1 MKHYAKLVIAL
12 FAILCPTA
20 GFAQK
25 DYAAEKAL
33 ITKVKRSPGTYVY
46 AEATCRTEEEAKS
59 IAEEVFLQNINE
71 YVASQ
76 KKLRGANNIVV
87 NNQKGLQQTVTM
99 PRGSNMHRVFM
110 YVKKNDIIPADNS
123 VVLSKE
129 EVAKTETPAP
139 KANAKTEAKVAAP
152 TADVTTPKADVAEV
166 KAEVAEPKT
175 EVTEPKTEVA
185 EPKTEIAEPKTEV
198 AEPKTEVAEAKADV
212 KAEPKAEPKAEVK
225 AETKATTTEVA
236 ASTLEKIIPEK
247 PQAIPEAAKKMAT
260 FTNVKT
266 AAVWLKDMKANG
278 TVTEYNKYNAVAD
291 KEAYWLVIYDSH
303 GDIAA
308 VLTDGKQRRNAA
320 TQKPDHE
327 RNYPNCAALC
337 VKFAN
342 K

>member
-110 YVKKNDIIPADNS
+110 YVKKNDIVPADNS

-139 KANAKTEAKVAAP
+139 KANAKTEVAKPKTNEPKADVANTKTAKVAAP
-152 TADVTTPKADVAEV
+152 TAKVTTPKAEVAKV
-166 KAEVAEPKT
+166 KAESAQPKT
-175 EVTEPKTEVA
+175 KSAQPK
-185 EPKTEIAEPKTEV
+185 
-198 AEPKTEVAEAKADV
+198 
-212 KAEPKAEPKAEVK
+212 
-225 AETKATTTEVA
+225 TEVA
-236 ASTLEKIIPEK
+236 ASTLEKFIPEK
-247 PQAIPEAAKKMAT
+247 QQAIPEAAKKMAT

-342 K
+342 KK

>member
-59 IAEEVFLQNINE
+59 IAEDVFLQNINE

-139 KANAKTEAKVAAP
+139 KANTKTETKVAAP
-152 TADVTTPKADVAEV
+152 TADVTTPKTDVAEV
-166 KAEVAEPKT
+166 KAESAQ
-175 EVTEPKTEVA
+175 
-185 EPKTEIAEPKTEV
+185 
-198 AEPKTEVAEAKADV
+198 PKTEVAEAKA
-212 KAEPKAEPKAEVK
+212 EPKTEVK

-236 ASTLEKIIPEK
+236 ASTLDKIIPEK

>member
-20 GFAQK
+20 GFAQN

-59 IAEEVFLQNINE
+59 IAEDVFLQNINE

-139 KANAKTEAKVAAP
+139 KANTKTEA
-152 TADVTTPKADVAEV
+152 
-166 KAEVAEPKT
+166 EVAQ
-175 EVTEPKTEVA
+175 
-185 EPKTEIAEPKTEV
+185 
-198 AEPKTEVAEAKADV
+198 PKTEVAEAKA
-212 KAEPKAEPKAEVK
+212 EPKSEPKAEVK

>member
-59 IAEEVFLQNINE
+59 IAEDVFLQNINE

-139 KANAKTEAKVAAP
+139 KANTKTEAKVAAP

-166 KAEVAEPKT
+166 KAKSAQPKT
-175 EVTEPKTEVA
+175 EVTQ
-185 EPKTEIAEPKTEV
+185 
-198 AEPKTEVAEAKADV
+198 PKTEVAEAKA
-212 KAEPKAEPKAEVK
+212 EPKSEPKAEVK

-236 ASTLEKIIPEK
+236 ASTLDKIIPEK

>member
-59 IAEEVFLQNINE
+59 IAEDVFLQNINE

-139 KANAKTEAKVAAP
+139 KANTKTEAKVAAP
-152 TADVTTPKADVAEV
+152 TADVTTPKADVTEV
-166 KAEVAEPKT
+166 KAKSAQ
-175 EVTEPKTEVA
+175 PKTEVA
-185 EPKTEIAEPKTEV
+185 Q
-198 AEPKTEVAEAKADV
+198 PKTEVAEAKA
-212 KAEPKAEPKAEVK
+212 EPKSEPKAEVK

>member
-59 IAEEVFLQNINE
+59 IAEDVFLQNINE

-139 KANAKTEAKVAAP
+139 KANTKTEAK
-152 TADVTTPKADVAEV
+152 
-166 KAEVAEPKT
+166 
-175 EVTEPKTEVA
+175 
-185 EPKTEIAEPKTEV
+185 V
-198 AEPKTEVAEAKADV
+198 AEPKTEVAKA
-212 KAEPKAEPKAEVK
+212 KAEPKAEVK

-236 ASTLEKIIPEK
+236 ASTLDKIIPEK
-247 PQAIPEAAKKMAT
+247 PQAIPEAAKKMTT

>member
-59 IAEEVFLQNINE
+59 IAEDVFLQNINE

-139 KANAKTEAKVAAP
+139 KANTKTEAKVAAP

-166 KAEVAEPKT
+166 KTKSAQ
-175 EVTEPKTEVA
+175 PKTEVA
-185 EPKTEIAEPKTEV
+185 Q
-198 AEPKTEVAEAKADV
+198 PKTEVAEAKA
-212 KAEPKAEPKAEVK
+212 EPKSEPKAEVK

-236 ASTLEKIIPEK
+236 ASTLDKIIPEK

>member
-59 IAEEVFLQNINE
+59 IAEDVFLQNINE

-139 KANAKTEAKVAAP
+139 KANTKTEAKVAAP

-166 KAEVAEPKT
+166 KAKSAQ
-175 EVTEPKTEVA
+175 PKTEVA
-185 EPKTEIAEPKTEV
+185 Q
-198 AEPKTEVAEAKADV
+198 PKTEVAEAKA
-212 KAEPKAEPKAEVK
+212 EPKSEPKAEVK

-236 ASTLEKIIPEK
+236 ASTLDKIIPEK

-337 VKFAN
+337 VKFVN

>member
-59 IAEEVFLQNINE
+59 IAEDVFLQNINE

-139 KANAKTEAKVAAP
+139 KANTKTEAKVAAP

-166 KAEVAEPKT
+166 KAKSAQ
-175 EVTEPKTEVA
+175 PKTEVA
-185 EPKTEIAEPKTEV
+185 Q
-198 AEPKTEVAEAKADV
+198 PKTEVAEAKA
-212 KAEPKAEPKAEVK
+212 EPKSEPKAEVK

-308 VLTDGKQRRNAA
+308 VLTDGKQRRNSA

>member
-59 IAEEVFLQNINE
+59 IAEDVFLQNINE

-129 EVAKTETPAP
+129 DVAKTETPAP
-139 KANAKTEAKVAAP
+139 KANTKTEAKVAAP
-152 TADVTTPKADVAEV
+152 TADVTTPKTDVAEV
-166 KAEVAEPKT
+166 KAESAQ
-175 EVTEPKTEVA
+175 PKTEVA
-185 EPKTEIAEPKTEV
+185 Q
-198 AEPKTEVAEAKADV
+198 PKTEVAEA

-236 ASTLEKIIPEK
+236 ASTLDKIIPEK

>member
-139 KANAKTEAKVAAP
+139 KANTKTEAKVAAP
-152 TADVTTPKADVAEV
+152 TANVTTPKADVAEV
-166 KAEVAEPKT
+166 KVEV
-175 EVTEPKTEVA
+175 
-185 EPKTEIAEPKTEV
+185 AEPKTEV
-198 AEPKTEVAEAKADV
+198 AEPKTEVAQPKTEVAEPKAEV
-212 KAEPKAEPKAEVK
+212 AEPKAEPKAKVK
-225 AETKATTTEVA
+225 AETKATTTDVA

>member
-139 KANAKTEAKVAAP
+139 KANTKTEAKVAAP
-152 TADVTTPKADVAEV
+152 TADVTTPKTDVAEV
-166 KAEVAEPKT
+166 KAESAQ
-175 EVTEPKTEVA
+175 PKTEVA
-185 EPKTEIAEPKTEV
+185 Q
-198 AEPKTEVAEAKADV
+198 PKTEVAEA

>member
-59 IAEEVFLQNINE
+59 IAEDVFLQNINE

-139 KANAKTEAKVAAP
+139 KANTKTEAKVAAP

-166 KAEVAEPKT
+166 KAKSAQPKT
-175 EVTEPKTEVA
+175 EGA
-185 EPKTEIAEPKTEV
+185 Q
-198 AEPKTEVAEAKADV
+198 PKTEVAEAKA
-212 KAEPKAEPKAEVK
+212 EPKSEPKAEVK

-236 ASTLEKIIPEK
+236 ASTLDKIIPEK

>member
-33 ITKVKRSPGTYVY
+33 ITKVKRSPGTDVC

-59 IAEEVFLQNINE
+59 IAEDVFLQNINE

-139 KANAKTEAKVAAP
+139 KANAKTEAPKPKTNEPKADVANTEAAKVATP
-152 TADVTTPKADVAEV
+152 TADVTTPKTDVAEV
-166 KAEVAEPKT
+166 KAESAQ
-175 EVTEPKTEVA
+175 
-185 EPKTEIAEPKTEV
+185 
-198 AEPKTEVAEAKADV
+198 PKTEVAEAKA
-212 KAEPKAEPKAEVK
+212 EPKTEVK

>member
-59 IAEEVFLQNINE
+59 IAEDVFLQNINE

-139 KANAKTEAKVAAP
+139 KANAKTEAPKPKTNEPKTNVTNTEAAKVATP
-152 TADVTTPKADVAEV
+152 TADVTTPKA
-166 KAEVAEPKT
+166 
-175 EVTEPKTEVA
+175 
-185 EPKTEIAEPKTEV
+185 
-198 AEPKTEVAEAKADV
+198 EVAEAKA
-212 KAEPKAEPKAEVK
+212 EPKTEVK

>member
-59 IAEEVFLQNINE
+59 IAEDVFLQNINE

-129 EVAKTETPAP
+129 DVAKTETPAP
-139 KANAKTEAKVAAP
+139 KANAKTKAPKPKTNEPKTNVTNTETAKVATP

-166 KAEVAEPKT
+166 KAESAR
-175 EVTEPKTEVA
+175 
-185 EPKTEIAEPKTEV
+185 
-198 AEPKTEVAEAKADV
+198 PKTEVAEA
-212 KAEPKAEPKAEVK
+212 KAEPKAEVK

-266 AAVWLKDMKANG
+266 AAVRLKDMKANG

>member
-59 IAEEVFLQNINE
+59 IAEDVFLQNINE

-139 KANAKTEAKVAAP
+139 KANAKTEAPKSKTNEPKADVANTETAKVATP

-166 KAEVAEPKT
+166 KAESAQ
-175 EVTEPKTEVA
+175 PKTEVA
-185 EPKTEIAEPKTEV
+185 Q
-198 AEPKTEVAEAKADV
+198 PKTEVAEAKADV
-212 KAEPKAEPKAEVK
+212 KAEAKAEPKAEAK

-278 TVTEYNKYNAVAD
+278 TVTEYNKYNAVTD

>member
-59 IAEEVFLQNINE
+59 IAEDVFLQNINE

-129 EVAKTETPAP
+129 DVAKTETPAP
-139 KANAKTEAKVAAP
+139 KANTKTEAKVAAP

-166 KAEVAEPKT
+166 KAKSAQ
-175 EVTEPKTEVA
+175 PKTEVA
-185 EPKTEIAEPKTEV
+185 Q
-198 AEPKTEVAEAKADV
+198 PKTEVAEA

-236 ASTLEKIIPEK
+236 ASTLDKIIPEK

-266 AAVWLKDMKANG
+266 AAIWLKDMKANG

>member
-59 IAEEVFLQNINE
+59 IAEDVFLQNINE

-152 TADVTTPKADVAEV
+152 TVNVTTPKADVAEV
-166 KAEVAEPKT
+166 KVEVAEPKT
-175 EVTEPKTEVA
+175 DVTEPKTEVA
-185 EPKTEIAEPKTEV
+185 EPKTEVTE
-198 AEPKTEVAEAKADV
+198 AKAEVAEA
-212 KAEPKAEPKAEVK
+212 KAEPKAEVK

>member
-59 IAEEVFLQNINE
+59 IAEDVFLQNINE

-152 TADVTTPKADVAEV
+152 TVNVTTPKADVAEV
-166 KAEVAEPKT
+166 KVEVAEPKT
-175 EVTEPKTEVA
+175 DVTEPKTEVA
-185 EPKTEIAEPKTEV
+185 EPKTEVTE
-198 AEPKTEVAEAKADV
+198 AKAEVAEA
-212 KAEPKAEPKAEVK
+212 KAEPKAEVK

-266 AAVWLKDMKANG
+266 AAVWLKDKKANG

>member
-59 IAEEVFLQNINE
+59 IAEDVFLQNINE

-139 KANAKTEAKVAAP
+139 KANTKTEAKVAAP

-166 KAEVAEPKT
+166 KAKSAQ
-175 EVTEPKTEVA
+175 PKTEVA
-185 EPKTEIAEPKTEV
+185 Q
-198 AEPKTEVAEAKADV
+198 PKTEVAEAKA
-212 KAEPKAEPKAEVK
+212 EPKSEPKAEVK

-247 PQAIPEAAKKMAT
+247 SQAIPEAAKKMAT

>member
-59 IAEEVFLQNINE
+59 IAEDVFLQNINE

-139 KANAKTEAKVAAP
+139 KANAKTEAPKPKTNEPKADVANIETTKVAAP

-166 KAEVAEPKT
+166 KAESAQ
-175 EVTEPKTEVA
+175 PKTEVA
-185 EPKTEIAEPKTEV
+185 ET
-198 AEPKTEVAEAKADV
+198 
-212 KAEPKAEPKAEVK
+212 KAEPKAEVK
-225 AETKATTTEVA
+225 AETKATSTEVA

>member
-59 IAEEVFLQNINE
+59 IAEDVFLQNINE

-129 EVAKTETPAP
+129 DVAKTETPAP
-139 KANAKTEAKVAAP
+139 KANTKTEAKVAAP

-166 KAEVAEPKT
+166 KAKSAQ
-175 EVTEPKTEVA
+175 PKTEVA
-185 EPKTEIAEPKTEV
+185 Q
-198 AEPKTEVAEAKADV
+198 PKTEVAEA

-225 AETKATTTEVA
+225 AETKATKTEVA
-236 ASTLEKIIPEK
+236 ASTLDKIIPEK

>member
-59 IAEEVFLQNINE
+59 IAEDVFLQNINE

-129 EVAKTETPAP
+129 DVAKTETPAP
-139 KANAKTEAKVAAP
+139 KANTKTEAK
-152 TADVTTPKADVAEV
+152 
-166 KAEVAEPKT
+166 
-175 EVTEPKTEVA
+175 
-185 EPKTEIAEPKTEV
+185 V
-198 AEPKTEVAEAKADV
+198 AEPKTEVAEA
-212 KAEPKAEPKAEVK
+212 KAEPKAEVK

-303 GDIAA
+303 GNIAA

>member
-59 IAEEVFLQNINE
+59 IAEDVFLQNINE

-139 KANAKTEAKVAAP
+139 KANTKTEAKVAAP

-166 KAEVAEPKT
+166 KAKSAQPKT
-175 EVTEPKTEVA
+175 EGA
-185 EPKTEIAEPKTEV
+185 Q
-198 AEPKTEVAEAKADV
+198 PKTEVAEA
-212 KAEPKAEPKAEVK
+212 KAEPKAEVK

-236 ASTLEKIIPEK
+236 ASTLDKIIPEK

>member
-59 IAEEVFLQNINE
+59 IAEDVFLQNINE

-139 KANAKTEAKVAAP
+139 KANTKTEAKVAAP

-166 KAEVAEPKT
+166 KAKSAQ
-175 EVTEPKTEVA
+175 PKTEVA
-185 EPKTEIAEPKTEV
+185 Q
-198 AEPKTEVAEAKADV
+198 PKTEVAEA
-212 KAEPKAEPKAEVK
+212 KAEPKAEVK

-236 ASTLEKIIPEK
+236 ASTLENIIPEK

>member
-59 IAEEVFLQNINE
+59 IAEDVFLQNINE

-139 KANAKTEAKVAAP
+139 KANAKTEAPKPKTNQPKTNVTHTEAAKVATP
-152 TADVTTPKADVAEV
+152 TADVTTPKADVAKV
-166 KAEVAEPKT
+166 
-175 EVTEPKTEVA
+175 
-185 EPKTEIAEPKTEV
+185 
-198 AEPKTEVAEAKADV
+198 
-212 KAEPKAEPKAEVK
+212 KAEPKAEVK

>member
-59 IAEEVFLQNINE
+59 IAEDVFLQNINE

-152 TADVTTPKADVAEV
+152 TANVTTPKADVAEV

-175 EVTEPKTEVA
+175 EV
-185 EPKTEIAEPKTEV
+185 AEPKTEV
-198 AEPKTEVAEAKADV
+198 AEPKTEVAQPKTEVTEAKAEV
-212 KAEPKAEPKAEVK
+212 AEAKAEPKAEVK
-225 AETKATTTEVA
+225 AEAKPTTTEVA

>member
-59 IAEEVFLQNINE
+59 IAEDVFLQNINE

-139 KANAKTEAKVAAP
+139 KAEAKVATP

-166 KAEVAEPKT
+166 KAKSAQ
-175 EVTEPKTEVA
+175 PKTEVA
-185 EPKTEIAEPKTEV
+185 Q
-198 AEPKTEVAEAKADV
+198 PKTEVAEAKA
-212 KAEPKAEPKAEVK
+212 EPKTEPKAEVK
-225 AETKATTTEVA
+225 AETKATTTEVT

-278 TVTEYNKYNAVAD
+278 TVTEYNKYNAVTD

>member
-59 IAEEVFLQNINE
+59 IAEDVFLQNINE

-139 KANAKTEAKVAAP
+139 KANTKTEAKVAAP

-166 KAEVAEPKT
+166 KAKSAQ
-175 EVTEPKTEVA
+175 PKTEVA
-185 EPKTEIAEPKTEV
+185 QPKTD
-198 AEPKTEVAEAKADV
+198 VAEAKA
-212 KAEPKAEPKAEVK
+212 EPKSEPKAEVK

>member
-59 IAEEVFLQNINE
+59 IAEDVFLQNINE

-129 EVAKTETPAP
+129 DVAKTETPAP
-139 KANAKTEAKVAAP
+139 KANTKTEAKVAAP

-166 KAEVAEPKT
+166 KT
-175 EVTEPKTEVA
+175 ESAQPKTEVA
-185 EPKTEIAEPKTEV
+185 Q
-198 AEPKTEVAEAKADV
+198 PKTEVAEA

-236 ASTLEKIIPEK
+236 ASTLDKIIPEK

>member
-59 IAEEVFLQNINE
+59 IAEDVFLQNINE

-139 KANAKTEAKVAAP
+139 KANTKTEAKVAAP

-166 KAEVAEPKT
+166 KAKSAQ
-175 EVTEPKTEVA
+175 
-185 EPKTEIAEPKTEV
+185 
-198 AEPKTEVAEAKADV
+198 PKTEVAEAKA
-212 KAEPKAEPKAEVK
+212 EPKSEPKAEVK

>member
-59 IAEEVFLQNINE
+59 IAEDVFLQNINE

-139 KANAKTEAKVAAP
+139 KTNTKTEAKVAAP

-166 KAEVAEPKT
+166 KAKSAQ
-175 EVTEPKTEVA
+175 PKTEVA
-185 EPKTEIAEPKTEV
+185 Q
-198 AEPKTEVAEAKADV
+198 PKTEVAEA

>member
-59 IAEEVFLQNINE
+59 IAEDVFLQNINE

-129 EVAKTETPAP
+129 DVAKTETPAP
-139 KANAKTEAKVAAP
+139 KANTKTEAKVAAP

-166 KAEVAEPKT
+166 KTKSAQ
-175 EVTEPKTEVA
+175 PKTEVA
-185 EPKTEIAEPKTEV
+185 Q
-198 AEPKTEVAEAKADV
+198 PKTEVAEAKA
-212 KAEPKAEPKAEVK
+212 EPKSEPKAEVK

-247 PQAIPEAAKKMAT
+247 PQAIPKAAKKMAT

>member
-59 IAEEVFLQNINE
+59 IAEDVFLQNINE

-139 KANAKTEAKVAAP
+139 KANAKTEAPKPKTNEPKTNVTNTEAAKVATP

-166 KAEVAEPKT
+166 KAESAQ
-175 EVTEPKTEVA
+175 
-185 EPKTEIAEPKTEV
+185 
-198 AEPKTEVAEAKADV
+198 PKTEVAEA
-212 KAEPKAEPKAEVK
+212 KAEPKAEVK

-278 TVTEYNKYNAVAD
+278 TVTEYNKHNAVAD
-291 KEAYWLVIYDSH
+291 KEA
-303 GDIAA
+303 
-308 VLTDGKQRRNAA
+308 
-320 TQKPDHE
+320 
-327 RNYPNCAALC
+327 
-337 VKFAN
+337 
-342 K
+342 

>member
-1 MKHYAKLVIAL
+1 
-12 FAILCPTA
+12 
-20 GFAQK
+20 
-25 DYAAEKAL
+25 
-33 ITKVKRSPGTYVY
+33 
-46 AEATCRTEEEAKS
+46 
-59 IAEEVFLQNINE
+59 
-71 YVASQ
+71 
-76 KKLRGANNIVV
+76 
-87 NNQKGLQQTVTM
+87 M

-139 KANAKTEAKVAAP
+139 KANAKTEAKVATP

-166 KAEVAEPKT
+166 KAESAQ
-175 EVTEPKTEVA
+175 
-185 EPKTEIAEPKTEV
+185 PKTEV
-198 AEPKTEVAEAKADV
+198 AEPKTEVAEAKA
-212 KAEPKAEPKAEVK
+212 EPKTEPKAEVK
-225 AETKATTTEVA
+225 AETKATTTEVT

-278 TVTEYNKYNAVAD
+278 TVTEYNKYNAVTD

>member
-59 IAEEVFLQNINE
+59 IAEDVFLQNINE

-139 KANAKTEAKVAAP
+139 KANAKTEAPKPKTNEPKTNVTNTETAKVASP
-152 TADVTTPKADVAEV
+152 TADVTTPKVDVAEV
-166 KAEVAEPKT
+166 KAESAQ
-175 EVTEPKTEVA
+175 
-185 EPKTEIAEPKTEV
+185 
-198 AEPKTEVAEAKADV
+198 PKTEVAEAKAE
-212 KAEPKAEPKAEVK
+212 AK

-278 TVTEYNKYNAVAD
+278 TVTEYNKYNAVTD

>member
-59 IAEEVFLQNINE
+59 IAEDVFLQNINE

-129 EVAKTETPAP
+129 DVAKTETPAP
-139 KANAKTEAKVAAP
+139 KANTKTEAKVAAP

-166 KAEVAEPKT
+166 KAKSAQ
-175 EVTEPKTEVA
+175 PKTEVA
-185 EPKTEIAEPKTEV
+185 Q
-198 AEPKTEVAEAKADV
+198 PKTEVAEA

-236 ASTLEKIIPEK
+236 ASTLDKIIPEK